1 MKKILSYWIATNY
14 KKRKTV
20 ADDYLNIIYKM
31 LADKIEPA
39 IILAYAIKMGYTGN
53 IRTMQTYIELFAK
66 NNFNYK
72 LQINWAYKKEYPKDI
87 TLIKRQ
93 KVLSYILRKDSEETK
108 DDGLEKHIKAIKSR
122 YDIVNVLKN
131 AYYSFYTTLMG
142 NDPNQLET
150 FINDYESSP
159 IKGFIHGIKKDIA
172 PSRMRYLIVKV
183 VDLLKETTTNS
194 NS

>member
-1 MKKILSYWIATNY
+1 
-14 KKRKTV
+14 
-20 ADDYLNIIYKM
+20 M

-108 DDGLEKHIKAIKSR
+108 D
-122 YDIVNVLKN
+122 
-131 AYYSFYTTLMG
+131 MG
-142 NDPNQLET
+142 
-150 FINDYESSP
+150 
-159 IKGFIHGIKKDIA
+159 
-172 PSRMRYLIVKV
+172 
-183 VDLLKETTTNS
+183 
-194 NS
+194 